1 MWRWDNVEKSFWC
14 HTTPCS
20 RLTRPSV
27 IGGLES
33 SESQP
38 DPLPASSPT
47 SLRHREG
54 TNVSVKRESVQ
65 LIKRQFPRGEE
76 KLHTE
81 PNTCTGPR
89 LVPRKHRLEQ
99 KAGEFSVT
107 WAAIPGA
114 SSAHREAYRHHHHT
128 DSGGRAH
135 TRAHTHTAAIL
146 VPASEPLQPPPTNL
160 QLGNPAPP
168 DS

>member
-1 MWRWDNVEKSFWC
+1 M
-14 HTTPCS
+14 
-20 RLTRPSV
+20 
-27 IGGLES
+27 
-33 SESQP
+33 
-38 DPLPASSPT
+38 
-47 SLRHREG
+47 
-54 TNVSVKRESVQ
+54 
-65 LIKRQFPRGEE
+65 
-76 KLHTE
+76 
-81 PNTCTGPR
+81 
-89 LVPRKHRLEQ
+89 
-99 KAGEFSVT
+99 T